1 MMLQVDYFKFS
12 FFFSISNPIVIVQY
26 INISISIIKNFYE
39 FFALHSLMNEKG
51 YLTKIDCP
59 GSIAVTAIK
68 NGKTVPSTDKWMN
81 QYKHFKLPLK
91 TLKRRF
97 QKKTWRDIFTWLY
110 LTQFFLISCILM
122 AISLET
128 NAVKSNSAKN
138 KNKIRNS
145 VDQIQCKRPN
155 STYDFHYINW

>member
-1 MMLQVDYFKFS
+1 
-12 FFFSISNPIVIVQY
+12 
-26 INISISIIKNFYE
+26 
-39 FFALHSLMNEKG
+39 MNEKG

-59 GSIAVTAIK
+59 GSISVTAIK

-110 LTQFFLISCILM
+110 LTHFFLISCILM

-128 NAVKSNSAKN
+128 NAVNQTRRRTRIKLGTQLIKYNVKGPILHTIFITLIDN
-138 KNKIRNS
+138 FN
-145 VDQIQCKRPN
+145 
-155 STYDFHYINW
+155 YYLWL

>member
-1 MMLQVDYFKFS
+1 MTSVSYNGSFWITTFLMKSPPHSREVIERLNRMMLQVDYFKFS

-91 TLKRRF
+91 TLKIRF
-97 QKKTWRDIFTWLY
+97 QKKLEEIYLLDYTWHIFSLY
-110 LTQFFLISCILM
+110 H
-122 AISLET
+122 
-128 NAVKSNSAKN
+128 V
-138 KNKIRNS
+138 
-145 VDQIQCKRPN
+145 
-155 STYDFHYINW
+155 Y